1 MRTAAG
7 LGMENYLNE
16 NFGSVKPKNSS
27 EEALQRWRRLY
38 GIVKN
43 PKRIFPFTANLAK
56 RSEAEAIRRSN
67 QEEIRVA
74 VNVQLAAHRFMEKK
88 ELEDV
93 SSSEYTVS
101 EAAEF
106 KNVYKLLGKCKKHTI
121 AVLPLVGNLFTYLV
135 LEGTSFVVYLLGY
148 LVSEV
153 ISSFN
158 LVLWA
163 ISDIQDLVKKSK
175 WSFLLGFGIAVCACI
190 LARATAATRQEFE
203 RQLIGAVEI
212 VFSVIQWMIK
222 YFYFS
227 LADLGVNSNYSALV
241 LLLLFSIATL
251 FLLKKDENATDS
263 SHVTYNISSRNLSI
277 SHVPSFHY
285 VPRTANRFLLL
296 IIQNVMN
303 QLNLVKD
310 LHLISSPAP
319 LMASAACQVCQLLG
333 KHKKCSLAVFYLV
346 LEAASFKLDL
356 FGKNKR
362 DFLLALVLL
371 SAFGFAMCT
380 YTCIRRRSRGA
391 TRVQS
396 QKQLVRTVEVAFSEV
411 QLIVTL
417 VYFILAELHVK
428 NNFSVSVFPLVFAVI
443 VAVFTF

>member
-1 MRTAAG
+1 MG
-7 LGMENYLNE
+7 
-16 NFGSVKPKNSS
+16 P
-27 EEALQRWRRLY
+27 
-38 GIVKN
+38 
-43 PKRIFPFTANLAK
+43 
-56 RSEAEAIRRSN
+56 
-67 QEEIRVA
+67 
-74 VNVQLAAHRFMEKK
+74 
-88 ELEDV
+88 
-93 SSSEYTVS
+93 
-101 EAAEF
+101 
-106 KNVYKLLGKCKKHTI
+106 
-121 AVLPLVGNLFTYLV
+121 
-135 LEGTSFVVYLLGY
+135 TSFVRHKLKYYV
-148 LVSEV
+148 LVST
-153 ISSFN
+153 SFLCELFSN

-319 LMASAACQVCQLLG
+319 LMASAACQVNTDG
-333 KHKKCSLAVFYLV
+333 
-346 LEAASFKLDL
+346 
-356 FGKNKR
+356 R
-362 DFLLALVLL
+362 
-371 SAFGFAMCT
+371 M
-380 YTCIRRRSRGA
+380 SRY
-391 TRVQS
+391 
-396 QKQLVRTVEVAFSEV
+396 E
-411 QLIVTL
+411 
-417 VYFILAELHVK
+417 Y
-428 NNFSVSVFPLVFAVI
+428 
-443 VAVFTF
+443 